1 MYCGSNP
8 TAILSQQQLAGAMLA
23 EKPFSAISVSELC
36 REASVSRQTFYSLF
50 DSKESVITY
59 TLTEHYCYSPEP
71 EQGSGRGT
79 LRQMCADYSDYLQ
92 SHADFLRTLEDND
105 IIYLLYDGFYESL
118 MSCDCFFTGMAE
130 EIRTYA
136 ADFMAGGFM
145 SIARAYLRSGSR
157 TDAALLEELIVGLFN
172 GQLFRRIS
180 ERAAHGRNQPCG
192 IRISSTR

>member
-8 TAILSQQQLAGAMLA
+8 TAILSQQQLAEAMFRLLA

-59 TLTEHYCYSPEP
+59 TLTEHYCYTP
-71 EQGSGRGT
+71 EQGGGCGT
-79 LRQMCADYSDYLQ
+79 LRQMCADYSDYLRT
-92 SHADFLRTLEDND
+92 HADFLRTLVDND
-105 IIYLLYDGFYESL
+105 IIYLLYDGFYDSL
-118 MSCDCFFTGMAE
+118 MACDCFLTGMAA

-145 SIARAYLRSGSR
+145 SIARAYLRTGAS
-157 TDAALLEELIVGLFN
+157 TDTALLEELIVGLFN
-172 GQLFRRIS
+172 GQLF
-180 ERAAHGRNQPCG
+180 EKNF
-192 IRISSTR
+192 

>member
-8 TAILSQQQLAGAMLA
+8 TAILSQQQLAGAMLRLLA

-105 IIYLLYDGFYESL
+105 IIYLLYDGFYDSL
-118 MSCDCFFTGMAE
+118 MACDCCLSGMTS
-130 EIRTYA
+130 EIRAYA
-136 ADFMAGGFM
+136 ADFMAGGFT
-145 SIARAYLRSGSR
+145 SIARAYLRTDGT
-157 TDAALLEELIVGLFN
+157 TDAALLEKLIYGLFN
-172 GQLFRRIS
+172 GELLTPHS
-180 ERAAHGRNQPCG
+180 
-192 IRISSTR
+192 

>member
-1 MYCGSNP
+1 MAAASTLKNMALCL
-8 TAILSQQQLAGAMLA
+8 TAVCLVC
-23 EKPFSAISVSELC
+23 SAVVGVSYAVTADPIAAAA
-36 REASVSRQTFYSLF
+36 RAKTTASIARVLPEFTA
-50 DSKESVITY
+50 
-59 TLTEHYCYSPEP
+59 EP

-172 GQLFRRIS
+172 GQLF
-180 ERAAHGRNQPCG
+180 EKNF
-192 IRISSTR
+192 